1 MATPLKK
8 SEQTRQQLLDA
19 ALRVISRKGY
29 SSATVDEIVEEAGV
43 SKGLAYYH
51 FKNKAALAADILNT
65 QLQQMIDAFEE
76 AAAHSASSHEALTQ
90 MLELFAQRL
99 YDQHEF
105 SRFFMTEIWREG
117 RVWSRDMRSKTQR
130 LVDVVAEQFARGQR
144 EGAVATEVD
153 PTFEA
158 VAVMGALLTATAYY
172 MGPEGAPSIARQDFV
187 RKIIDF
193 THRSVAPLP

>member
-1 MATPLKK
+1 MRAKVLDFCR
-8 SEQTRQQLLDA
+8 SEGLFFPGERVLCALSGGADSVALLSVLLE
-19 ALRVISRKGY
+19 LREELQIS
-29 SSATVDEIVEEAGV
+29 V
-43 SKGLAYYH
+43 
-51 FKNKAALAADILNT
+51 
-65 QLQQMIDAFEE
+65 E
-76 AAAHSASSHEALTQ
+76 AAHFHHPAQIRDRLGALPFRHR
-90 MLELFAQRL
+90 LAGYAELFAQRL

-144 EGAVATEVD
+144 EGAVAAEVD

-158 VAVMGALLTATAYY
+158 VAVMGALLTATEYY